1 MAALMAD
8 PLVIRGAA
16 HRMYNLS
23 GYPALVQPMGFNAG
37 GMPLGL
43 QVAACH
49 WREDVVYQVA
59 AAYED
64 ATGWSEKHPSL

>member
-1 MAALMAD
+1 MAD
-8 PLVIRGAA
+8 PLVIRGSA

-23 GYPALVQPMGFNAG
+23 GYPALVQQMGFDAG

-43 QVAACH
+43 QIAADNWC
-49 WREDVVYQVA
+49 EDVVYQVA

-64 ATGWSEKHPSL
+64 AAGWITRHPPVA